1 VTAPAADTIDP
12 RHGTAAPTAGSP
24 ARRPNSIRRT
34 TTVDSTRPNGVGGE
48 LLQLS
53 RGRDLY
59 TRPDGTGVT
68 LADASMQLRS
78 KYIDGPIVQSIML
91 TPDAAGL
98 DALVGRRASTGFR
111 AVIDQAVDVARGS
124 LGYLLLDEV
133 PAATLVAGY
142 AVAAAAE
149 RGQVEI
155 RKLRM
160 SATSQPR
167 LQFPDLCAG
176 FRVGG
181 TMEASLDEHG
191 HPPIITGPVALSVET
206 PEDNLGWH
214 EFDPLPA
221 HAMRR
226 RRRIDVY
233 GDTLDGLVHVD
244 VFFRDSHMPD
254 DGIEHAVH
262 EYTVSATVDPRSMQ
276 FVACEATPRVLPWV
290 DCPEAAASAGRL
302 AGMPVSGLRPEV
314 RSRFVGPSTCTH
326 LNDVL
331 RGLEDVEWLV
341 AELKGA
347 SVSEPGIPARSERTI
362 VGEQ

>member
-1 VTAPAADTIDP
+1 VTVAEPDTIDP
-12 RHGTAAPTAGSP
+12 RHGTAAPTSRSP
-24 ARRPNSIRRT
+24 ARRPHSIRRT

-59 TRPDGTGVT
+59 TCPDGTGVT

-78 KYIDGPIVQSIML
+78 KYIDGPIVQSITL
-91 TPDAAGL
+91 TPHAAGL

-142 AVAAAAE
+142 AVARAAE
-149 RGQVEI
+149 RGQIEI
-155 RKLRM
+155 GKLRM
-160 SATSQPR
+160 NAASQPR

-191 HPPIITGPVALSVET
+191 HPPIITGPVALAVET
-206 PEDNLGWH
+206 PDDGLGWH
-214 EFDPLPA
+214 DFDSLPA

-233 GDTLDGLVHVD
+233 DDALDGLVHVD
-244 VFFRDSHMPD
+244 VFFRDSHMGD
-254 DGIEHAVH
+254 DGVEHAVH
-262 EYTVSATVDPRSMQ
+262 EYTVVATVDPQSMR
-276 FVACEATPRVLPWV
+276 FVSCEATPRVLPWV

-302 AGMPVSGLRPEV
+302 AGMPVTGLRPEV
-314 RSRFVGPSTCTH
+314 RSKFVGPSTCTH

-341 AELKGA
+341 DELSA
-347 SVSEPGIPARSERTI
+347 QERA
-362 VGEQ
+362 